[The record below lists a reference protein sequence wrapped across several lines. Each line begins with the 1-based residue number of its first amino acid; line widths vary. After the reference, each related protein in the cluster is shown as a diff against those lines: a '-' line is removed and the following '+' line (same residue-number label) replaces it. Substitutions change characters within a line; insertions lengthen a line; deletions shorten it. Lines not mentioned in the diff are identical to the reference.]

1 MDKNSK
7 TKDSIIEAAIYLF
20 YMKGYSATS
29 IRDIAGRAGSN
40 SANISYHFQHKQGLL
55 EHCFTDFFEGY
66 LDGLERIAE
75 QLPRVGAKECLLQ
88 YASFCLHYYR
98 ENFLL
103 TRLVLREISVDT
115 SLNREVYMTYLSKEK
130 FLLKMILEEG
140 RKRGDLRPISIPMF
154 VTKLKAML
162 NEPFIHSQYF
172 MEVWHIFPNEP
183 YFTNAYFTEIETF
196 LQECLFETVY
206 RAPIELAK
214 A

>member
-1 MDKNSK
+1 MDKNTK

-29 IRDIAGRAGSN
+29 IRDIARRAGSN

-55 EHCFTDFFEGY
+55 EHCFTD
-66 LDGLERIAE
+66 LTGLEQIAE
-75 QLPRVGAKECLLQ
+75 QLPQVGARECLLQ
-88 YASFCLHYYR
+88 YTSFCLHYYR

-140 RKRGDLRPISIPMF
+140 RKRNELRPISIPMF

-183 YFTNAYFTEIETF
+183 HFTKAYFTEIETF
-196 LQECLFETVY
+196 LHECLFHTIY

>member
-7 TKDSIIEAAIYLF
+7 TKDSIIEAAVYLF

-29 IRDIAGRAGSN
+29 IRDIARRAESN

-66 LDGLERIAE
+66 LTGLEQIAE
-75 QLPRVGAKECLLQ
+75 QLPQIGARECLLQ

-130 FLLKMILEEG
+130 YLLKMILEEG
-140 RKRGDLRPISIPMF
+140 RKRGELRPISIPMF

-183 YFTNAYFTEIETF
+183 HFTNAYFTEIETF
-196 LQECLFETVY
+196 LHECLFHTMY